1 MFRRLGFL
9 IVASLLPVPLLAQA
23 LPTATRDITFQAG
36 GMVSVS
42 SPDYTTAYIKGF
54 TLYGEADIKE
64 RFGIEAKFEDLSI
77 ITPEDVAES
86 SFLVSGLY
94 RLNLLHHR
102 LHPFG
107 RAGLGI
113 GTVTLAQGDPNQSS
127 NVYGVASVGGG
138 VDVYVSRRFTLRAID
153 YDYHLL
159 SNFSNN
165 GLTPYVVSVG
175 GAYRF

>member
-1 MFRRLGFL
+1 MVRSLGFF
-9 IVASLLPVPLLAQA
+9 IFAQLLSAPLLAQA

-54 TLYGEADIKE
+54 TLYGEAEIKQH
-64 RFGIEAKFEDLSI
+64 FGLEARFEDLSI

-86 SFLVSGLY
+86 SFIVSAQY
-94 RLNLLHHR
+94 RADLLHHR

-107 RAGLGI
+107 RAGLGL
-113 GTVTLAQGDPNQSS
+113 GTVTLSQGYPNQSS
-127 NVYGVASVGGG
+127 SVYGVASVGGG
-138 VDVYVSRRFTLRAID
+138 VDLYVSRRFTLRAID
-153 YDYHLL
+153 YDYHHL
-159 SNFSNN
+159 SNFSNH
-165 GLTPYVVSVG
+165 GLTPYVVSLG